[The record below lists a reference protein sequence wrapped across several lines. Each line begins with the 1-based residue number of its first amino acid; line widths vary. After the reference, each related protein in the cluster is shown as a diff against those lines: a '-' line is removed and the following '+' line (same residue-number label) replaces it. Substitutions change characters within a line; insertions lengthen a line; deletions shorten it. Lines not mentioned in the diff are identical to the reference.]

1 MLHANALPQ
10 MNTLT
15 NNLVTREFQGFEIH
29 VLSNE
34 GVELAMVPELGAKI
48 ISLKNLR
55 TGREWLWHPKDNL
68 RLFKNHPLDDF
79 SASPLVGIDEC
90 LPTILP
96 CSWRSRQLPDHGEV
110 WNQPWQVDEEDWR
123 GGLLTASVKLKT
135 SPFIFRRTIE
145 LIGSEIWFVYQ
156 LTNLSASEECFV
168 WAVHPLLRLA
178 AGDELELPDSTRE
191 LLNGNT
197 WINAIDTA
205 VPEQKC
211 AKVFAHPVREA
222 WVAIKNEAQA
232 DRLEFAWDAGENN
245 TLGVWLTRGGWHGH
259 HHFAIE
265 PTNADD
271 DSLAVAA
278 GRQHCGVVPAHGTVS
293 WQIYLRVGR

>member
-1 MLHANALPQ
+1 
-10 MNTLT
+10 MNTLA

-29 VLSNE
+29 VFSNE

-55 TGREWLWHPKDNL
+55 TGRQWLWHPKDHVH
-68 RLFKNHPLDDF
+68 LFKNQPSDSF
-79 SASPLVGIDEC
+79 STSPLAGIDEC

-96 CSWRSRQLPDHGEV
+96 CSWRGRQLPDHGEV
-110 WNQPWQVDEEDWR
+110 WSQAWQVDEEDWR
-123 GGLLTASVKLKT
+123 AGLLTAGVKLKT
-135 SPFIFRRTIE
+135 SPFFFKRTIE
-145 LIGSEIWFVYQ
+145 LLGNEIRFDYQ
-156 LTNLSASEECFV
+156 LSNLSAVEEYFI
-168 WAVHPLLRLA
+168 WAVHPLLRLV

-191 LLNGNT
+191 LLNGNA
-197 WINAIDTA
+197 WIKAIDTA
-205 VPEQKC
+205 VPEQEC
-211 AKVFAHPVREA
+211 AKVFARPVREA

-232 DRLEFAWDAGENN
+232 DRLEFAWDAGEND
-245 TLGVWLTRGGWHGH
+245 TLGVWLSRGGWHGH

-265 PTNADD
+265 PTNADN

-278 GRQHCGVVPAHGTVS
+278 GQKRCGAVAGHGTAS